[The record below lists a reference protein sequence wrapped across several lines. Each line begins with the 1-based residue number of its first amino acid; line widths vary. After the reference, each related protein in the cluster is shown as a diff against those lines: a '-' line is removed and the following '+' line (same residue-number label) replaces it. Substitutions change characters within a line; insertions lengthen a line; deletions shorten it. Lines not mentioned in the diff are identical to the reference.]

1 MPFSTTIRTADSQ
14 SRARPVNRCCGSLT
28 EILDELLRV
37 ARRADAYEIHVETF
51 DYEGRPVLSVY
62 DNGSGIE
69 SPRDLLALDAIGWRE
84 SLSRPGN
91 DDAIALSSLAGRHVI
106 VRSGPDETERGWSAT
121 IPAEAWTGA
130 APITIEPDAGLRG
143 TNFIVEIPVAWRVE
157 LEDAVTAAARHL
169 PVRVYFH
176 ARWMNRP

>member
-1 MPFSTTIRTADSQ
+1 
-14 SRARPVNRCCGSLT
+14 
-28 EILDELLRV
+28 LDELLRV
-37 ARRADAYEIHVETF
+37 AHRADAYEIYVETF

-69 SPRDLLALDAIGWRE
+69 SPRDLLALDAIGWRDP
-84 SLSRPGN
+84 SRPGN
-91 DDAIALSSLAGRHVI
+91 DDAIVLSSLAGRHVI

-157 LEDAVTAAARHL
+157 LEDAVTAAAGTCL
-169 PVRVYFH
+169 CGSTFTPDG
-176 ARWMNRP
+176 